1 MKINLKNSIISKH
14 PKYLY
19 FLVLVSLLAI
29 TIAQSLL
36 VFDYFKT
43 TRDGLIRESD
53 AILQEVFKYDMENR
67 HKVYKLYEKQVDIT
81 DTARYHFPDSLE
93 ATKYLL
99 NAVDLAINM
108 EISKVK
114 CLHVNS
120 FDSVANT
127 VLQSRG
133 INTDFY
139 VESAVYCGK
148 KALYQRSRNLRTMPG
163 FLQVRSKPLT
173 VHLEPYQT
181 LTLVLVNP
189 LSTILVRMGFMLV
202 TSTVFMLLCLFG
214 FWQLMVLLSKQRQL
228 VSFKNDFLT
237 NIAHELKRPVASLN
251 FNLDMLLQPALE
263 SKPDLQREVIR
274 RALASTNEMNAT
286 IQMLVTLAKM
296 EEGLLHLHKKE
307 LNVKLLLEQIAEQFR
322 TNTARKAEICILSSY
337 DEPVIL
343 ADEQLLGQCFSNLID
358 NAIKYSQ
365 TDVVILIRI
374 GKKENCLIITVE
386 DNGPGI
392 PEDKLPL
399 IFDKYTRVDSSVRMA
414 AGFGIGLNYVKNI
427 VGVHNGDVE
436 VESKYGAGTK
446 FSLNLP
452 V

>member
-1 MKINLKNSIISKH
+1 MLSKH
-14 PKYLY
+14 PNYLY
-19 FLVLVSLLAI
+19 LLVLISLLAI

-53 AILQEVFKYDMENR
+53 AILLNTFEKDIENR
-67 HKVYKLYEKQVDIT
+67 MKCRKEDTINISRRIEYDFSAMSEKD
-81 DTARYHFPDSLE
+81 
-93 ATKYLL
+93 L
-99 NAVDLAINM
+99 NASDAINLVLNM
-108 EISKVK
+108 VISKDVPFNMSK
-114 CLHVNS
+114 

-139 VESAVYCGK
+139 VESAVYKGK
-148 KALYQRSRNLRTMPG
+148 KAHYQRSRNLRTMPV
-163 FLQVRSKPLT
+163 FLQVRSKPLA
-173 VHLEPYQT
+173 VRFKPYQT

-189 LSTILVRMGFMLV
+189 LGTILLRMGFMLV

-214 FWQLMVLLSKQRQL
+214 FWQLMVLLSKQKQL

-251 FNLDMLLQPALE
+251 FNLDMLLQPPLE
-263 SKPDLQREVIR
+263 SKPDLQREVIG
-274 RALASTNEMNAT
+274 RAQASTNEMNAT

-392 PEDKLPL
+392 PEEKLPL